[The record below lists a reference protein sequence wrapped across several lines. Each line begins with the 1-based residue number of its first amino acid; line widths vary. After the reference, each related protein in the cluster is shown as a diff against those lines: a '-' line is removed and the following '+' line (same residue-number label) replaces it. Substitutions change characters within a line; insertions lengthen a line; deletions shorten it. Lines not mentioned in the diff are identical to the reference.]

1 MDQKIIFIAGGGT
14 GGHIYPG
21 IAIARAL
28 QKKASE
34 QDGIS
39 IFGEKANLQIRFVG
53 TKTGME
59 TKIIPREGFSLDL
72 IQGGKLNFSGGI
84 FEKIR
89 TWVKM
94 PIGFL
99 QAISLIWKYKPH
111 FVLGVGGYA
120 SGPFVLA
127 AAALGIP
134 TAIWEP
140 NAHPGMAN
148 RWLSRFVDRCYV
160 VFSQSKAGLKNRK
173 IFQFG
178 MPVRR
183 EIEEAIKVP
192 RKDDQFHLLS
202 FGGSQG
208 SRAISTAL
216 SDALIK
222 GGEWTHQLQVV
233 HQIGSLDFDKLKA
246 KYRGYEDLVT
256 PFEFIYDMHNYYAWA
271 DIVVARGGAS
281 TITEL
286 AAFGVVP
293 IIIPLPAAD
302 NHQQKNAESL
312 VAAQAGKM
320 LLQSDLT
327 PSRLIEEIQSLR
339 KNPELMKAMSKNISK
354 FFQSQAAEKI
364 AKDIFEQVGWL

>member
-1 MDQKIIFIAGGGT
+1 MDPKVIFIAGGGT

-28 QKKASE
+28 LAKDSQ
-34 QDGIS
+34 
-39 IFGEKANLQIRFVG
+39 LQLRFVG
-53 TKTGME
+53 TKTGLE
-59 TKIIPREGFSLDL
+59 NKIVPREGFALDL

-84 FEKIR
+84 SEKIK
-89 TWVKM
+89 TLCKIPV
-94 PIGFL
+94 GLL
-99 QAISLIWKYKPH
+99 QSVALIWKHKPS

-127 AAALGIP
+127 AAILGVP

-148 RWLSRFVDRCYV
+148 RWLSRFVNRCYV
-160 VFSQSKAGLKNRK
+160 VFSQSKAQLKNRQ
-173 IFQFG
+173 ILQFG
-178 MPVRR
+178 MPVRKA
-183 EIEEAIKVP
+183 IEEAKKAA
-192 RKDDQFHLLS
+192 RADANFHLLS

-216 SDALIK
+216 SEAIVQGGAWTNDIK
-222 GGEWTHQLQVV
+222 IV
-233 HQIGSLDFDKLKA
+233 HQIGSVDFEKMKA
-246 KYRGYEDLVT
+246 KYAGHENVVT
-256 PFEFIYDMHNYYAWA
+256 PFEFIYDMENYYSWA
-271 DIVVARGGAS
+271 DLVVVRGGAS

-312 VAAQAGKM
+312 VSAEAGIV
-320 LLQSDLT
+320 LPQENLT
-327 PSRLIEEIQSLR
+327 PQKLIEEIQRLR
-339 KNPELMKAMSKNISK
+339 NDPARLKKMSENILR
-354 FFQSQAAEKI
+354 FFQPHAAEKI
-364 AKDIFEQVGWL
+364 ATDILEQVGNT